1 MNSTQPAHRKSQDA
15 ERNGKQM
22 PEFCIV
28 QLFNGMASMNFGQKK
43 RGKSKDSRVRRP
55 YKSALFQRNK
65 EAPKNRL
72 NSTQTFKLTGVHQSQ
87 KSSITQEQCQGSVEY
102 RFCFP

>member
-15 ERNGKQM
+15 ERN
-22 PEFCIV
+22 V
-28 QLFNGMASMNFGQKK
+28 QLFNGMALMNFSLKK
-43 RGKSKDSRVRRP
+43 RGKSKDSRVRRL

-65 EAPKNRL
+65 EATKNRL

-87 KSSITQEQCQGSVEY
+87 KSSITQEQCQDLEECLTYSDLS
-102 RFCFP
+102 